1 MQQTNVVGATT
12 SADDHE
18 MARMFDF
25 QRRWSHLGGGSAE
38 DIQGEFGLNAMTYFG
53 RLKDV
58 LESDP
63 PDNVGRSEVAL
74 LLRVCRR
81 RLWLEE

>member
-1 MQQTNVVGATT
+1 MQHRNVVGATT
-12 SADDHE
+12 SANDQDT
-18 MARMFDF
+18 ARMFDF
-25 QRRWSHLGGGSAE
+25 QRRWSHLGGGSAA
-38 DIQGEFGLNAMTYFG
+38 DIHGEFGLSAMTYFG

-63 PDNVGRSEVAL
+63 PDTVARSEVAL